1 MGNNTIT
8 LRSWAGPMKEYH
20 FMPCK
25 QANGLNLPFV
35 KPVEIMPDG
44 SSKMILSESER
55 NKPESQYYIPE
66 DLDIVVTNGTTF
78 DLDNPFERNK
88 WLAIKDSDLIAPSRN
103 ATDKDG
109 NNVFDGNKMRYGI
122 AELWIDV
129 PGQESE
135 RIVSKKKKVNQAW
148 TFIENDSLDGRL
160 TKCKL
165 LGKNMKNAPSP
176 DVEAFLYE
184 IAEKTPD
191 KIINL
196 YTNSDTAL
204 KLMFIDARDKNVIIK
219 NNGVYE
225 YGETV
230 LGATEDAV
238 LFFFKLPNNKRIV
251 DLIKYQV
258 YPEFALKNNLAK
270 KEETAESAPVDS
282 DQNVANEDT
291 TAEAKTGKKK
301 TTK

>member
-270 KEETAESAPVDS
+270 KEETAESAPVDG
-282 DQNVANEDT
+282 DQNVTNEDT